1 MSATASGASHLVRR
15 AFPAAVSTPA
25 ERDERPVLLPYADR
39 PIGFLLRYV
48 MLDRTAHAV
57 VLAAVLA
64 AVACSVGSQ
73 YAVKHLV
80 DVLSTGPQ
88 PGSGSGAGGS
98 APWMALAVL
107 AAIIAGDNLL
117 WRLGGWVAADSFT
130 RVTGHMRADLF
141 HHLSGHAPDY
151 FADRSPGVLASRIS
165 ATANAAWTVLS
176 TMTWNALPPTVAVC
190 IAIAFLAGIDPLMAG
205 TLFVIASGMAFLL
218 TWLAGRGRDLH
229 QDYAAKAAAV
239 DGELVDVVQNIGLV
253 RAFGATI
260 RERERFGATVSSEVA
275 SRKRSL
281 RYLEKLRLAHA
292 VMTALLTVGLLCWAL
307 MLWQAG
313 RATTGDIVMT
323 CGLGFTILHGTRDL
337 AVALVELI
345 QHVARLSEAVK
356 ALLVPHALPDHE
368 DAKPIRPRGGA
379 VAFQDVSFAYPGARD
394 GAEGRVLRHFELS
407 VAPGER
413 VGLVGR
419 SGSGKSTALALLQ
432 RFAAPQSGRI
442 LIDGQDIS
450 QATQASLAAM
460 LAVVPQD
467 VSLFQRSVLENIR
480 YGRPDATDAEVLRA
494 AEAAHCREF
503 IEAMPKGFHTE
514 VGQRGVRLSGGQR
527 QRLAIARALLKD
539 APILILDEATS
550 ALDSESEKA
559 VQAALERLMRG
570 RTVIAV
576 AHRLGTLRHFDR
588 IVVMQ
593 DGQVREQGSP
603 AELAARAGLYRDLLH
618 SQGMATAA

>member
-1 MSATASGASHLVRR
+1 MSATAYGAFRPTPR
-15 AFPAAVSTPA
+15 ANLTAASPEGQGGREEDHTA
-25 ERDERPVLLPYADR
+25 LLPYASR
-39 PIGFLLRYV
+39 PIGFLFRYV
-48 MLDRTAHAV
+48 LLHRLAHAV

-80 DVLSTGPQ
+80 DVLSAGPRE
-88 PGSGSGAGGS
+88 GDG
-98 APWMALAVL
+98 PWMALAVL

-117 WRLGGWVAADSFT
+117 WRLGGWVSADSFT
-130 RVTGHMRADLF
+130 RVTGAMRADLF

-190 IAIAFLAGIDPLMAG
+190 IAIAFLVTVDPVMAG
-205 TLFVIASGMAFLL
+205 TLFLIASSMAFLL

-239 DGELVDVVQNIGLV
+239 DGELVDVVQNISLV

-260 RERERFGATVSSEVA
+260 RERERFGATVGSEVA

-307 MLWQAG
+307 ALWQAG

-337 AVALVELI
+337 AVALVDLI
-345 QHVARLSEAVK
+345 QHVARLSEAVQ
-356 ALLVPHALPDHE
+356 ALLVPHALPDRP
-368 DAKPIRPRGGA
+368 DARPIRPMGGA
-379 VAFQDVSFAYPGARD
+379 VAFQDISFIYPGKT
-394 GAEGRVLRHFELS
+394 ERVLRNLNLS
-407 VAPGER
+407 IAPGER

-432 RFAAPQSGRI
+432 RLAAPQAGRI
-442 LIDGQDIS
+442 LIDGQDIAG
-450 QATQASLAAM
+450 ATQASLAAM

-480 YGRPDATDAEVLRA
+480 YGRPDATDAEVMRA

-503 IEAMPKGFHTE
+503 IEAMPEGFHTQ

-539 APILILDEATS
+539 APILLLDEATS
-550 ALDSESEKA
+550 ALDSESEMA

-588 IVVMQ
+588 IVVIQ

-603 AELAARAGLYRDLLH
+603 TELAARPGIYRDLLN
-618 SQGMATAA
+618 SQGMTAAAA

>member
-1 MSATASGASHLVRR
+1 MSATVFGAPRTTRR
-15 AFPAAVSTPA
+15 AQAGLAQPSHP
-25 ERDERPVLLPYADR
+25 RDERAALLPYAER
-39 PIGFLLRYV
+39 PIAFLLRYV
-48 MLDRTAHAV
+48 MLHRAAHAV

-64 AVACSVGSQ
+64 AVGCSVGSQ

-80 DVLSTGPQ
+80 DTLAAGP
-88 PGSGSGAGGS
+88 GAGG
-98 APWMALAVL
+98 APWMALGVL
-107 AAIIAGDNLL
+107 ATIVAGDNLL
-117 WRLGGWVAADSFT
+117 WRLGGWIAADSFT
-130 RVTGHMRADLF
+130 RVTGDLRSDLF

-151 FADRSPGVLASRIS
+151 FAERSPGLMAGRIS

-176 TMTWNALPPTVAVC
+176 TITWNALPPMVAVLV
-190 IAIAFLAGIDPLMAG
+190 ANAFLAGVDPVMAG
-205 TLFVIASGMAFLL
+205 VLFTVAAGMAALL
-218 TWLAGRGRDLH
+218 TWAAGRGRDLH

-260 RERERFGATVSSEVA
+260 RERQRFGTTVGQEVA

-292 VMTALLTVGLLCWAL
+292 VATVALTVGLLCWAL
-307 MLWQAG
+307 LLWQAG
-313 RATTGDIVMT
+313 RATTGDVVMA
-323 CGLGFTILHGTRDL
+323 CGLGFVILHGTRDL
-337 AVALVELI
+337 AVALVELT

-356 ALLVPHALPDHE
+356 ALLVPHALADRE
-368 DAKPIRPRGGA
+368 DAAPIRPRGGA
-379 VAFQDVSFAYPGARD
+379 VAFQDVSFAYPGT
-394 GAEGRVLRHFELS
+394 GHVLRHFDLS
-407 VAPGER
+407 IAAGER

-432 RFAAPQSGRI
+432 RLGAPGSGRI
-442 LIDGQDIS
+442 LIDGQDIAG
-450 QATQASLAAM
+450 ATQASLAAA

-480 YGRPDATDAEVLRA
+480 YGRPDATDAEVMRA

-503 IEAMPKGFHTE
+503 IEALPQGFRTE
-514 VGQRGVRLSGGQR
+514 VGQRGARLSGGQR

-539 APILILDEATS
+539 APILLLDEATS
-550 ALDSESEKA
+550 ALDTESEEA

-576 AHRLGTLRHFDR
+576 AHRLSTLRGFDR
-588 IVVMQ
+588 IVVVGE
-593 DGQVREQGSP
+593 GQVREQGSP
-603 AELAARAGLYRDLLH
+603 AELAARPGPWRALLEVPE
-618 SQGMATAA
+618 AVA

>member
-1 MSATASGASHLVRR
+1 MSATVYGASHRSHRKAAGRV
-15 AFPAAVSTPA
+15 APALARE
-25 ERDERPVLLPYADR
+25 EREALLSYADR
-39 PIGFLLRYV
+39 PIAFLFRYV
-48 MLDRTAHAV
+48 LLHRAAHSV
-57 VLAAVLA
+57 VLLAVLA

-80 DVLSTGPQ
+80 DVLSAGPQ
-88 PGSGSGAGGS
+88 GGG
-98 APWMALAVL
+98 APWMALGVL
-107 AAIIAGDNLL
+107 ATIIAGDNLL
-117 WRLGGWVAADSFT
+117 WRLGGWIAADSFT
-130 RVTGHMRADLF
+130 RVTGDLRADLF

-151 FADRSPGVLASRIS
+151 FADRSPGLMAGRIS
-165 ATANAAWTVLS
+165 ATSNAAWTVLS

-190 IAIAFLAGIDPLMAG
+190 VAIAFLATVDPLMAG
-205 TLFVIASGMAFLL
+205 TLFLIASTMALAL
-218 TWLAGRGRDLH
+218 TWMAGRGRDLH

-253 RAFGATI
+253 RAFGATL
-260 RERERFGATVSSEVA
+260 RERQRFGATIGSEVA

-292 VMTALLTVGLLCWAL
+292 VATALLTVGLLCWAL
-307 MLWQAG
+307 LLWQAG

-337 AVALVELI
+337 AVALVDLT

-356 ALLVPHALPDHE
+356 ALLVPHAQADRA
-368 DAKPIRPRGGA
+368 DAAPIRARGGA
-379 VAFQDVSFAYPGARD
+379 VGFQDVSFAYPGT
-394 GAEGRVLRHFELS
+394 GHVLRHFDLS
-407 VAPGER
+407 IAPGER

-432 RFAAPQSGRI
+432 RLASPQSGRI
-442 LIDGQDIS
+442 LIDGQDIAA
-450 QATQASLAAM
+450 ATQASLAGM
-460 LAVVPQD
+460 MAVVPQD

-503 IEAMPKGFHTE
+503 IEVLPQGFDTE
-514 VGQRGVRLSGGQR
+514 VGQRGARLSGGQR

-539 APILILDEATS
+539 APILLLDEATS
-550 ALDSESEKA
+550 ALDTESELA

-576 AHRLGTLRHFDR
+576 AHRLGTLRGFDR
-588 IVVMQ
+588 IIVVQ

-603 AELAARAGLYRDLLH
+603 AELAARPGPYRDLLEG
-618 SQGMATAA
+618 QGMATAA